1 MDPKRRFRDRGQR
14 GSRSAPRTAM
24 ALAAAVS
31 ATLSATAIKPAQAD
45 VSLPPV
51 TIGAGLQAG
60 FYDCDKACI
69 YSPGTVP
76 PADSSVDG
84 FALDSVRLY
93 INGDVTNQI
102 KVTFNTEYT
111 ADNGVDVLDAIGRF
125 EFSDMVNIWAGRFLP
140 PSDRANLYGP
150 YYADDWTPFADGV
163 ADYYPDVYD
172 GRDNGLAYWG
182 QFGILKV
189 QLGAF
194 DGQSLNSAVADRSK
208 LLGAARVTL
217 DFWDP
222 EPGYYLNGTYYGD
235 KNILALGA
243 AAQTQDGN
251 STYDIDG
258 LMEKKLAGAGAVSV
272 EAEYERDNGL
282 TAATHSN
289 GWYGLVAY
297 VFPQVIGIGKF
308 QPLVKYS
315 DKTFDSTVGTLYT
328 PYVSSRELKTTEVNF
343 NYIIKEFSARV
354 GIYYLHQNGFM
365 SPTLG
370 VISPSE
376 WGLKMQL
383 QM

>member
-1 MDPKRRFRDRGQR
+1 
-14 GSRSAPRTAM
+14 
-24 ALAAAVS
+24 
-31 ATLSATAIKPAQAD
+31 
-45 VSLPPV
+45 
-51 TIGAGLQAG
+51 
-60 FYDCDKACI
+60 
-69 YSPGTVP
+69 
-76 PADSSVDG
+76 
-84 FALDSVRLY
+84 
-93 INGDVTNQI
+93 
-102 KVTFNTEYT
+102 
-111 ADNGVDVLDAIGRF
+111 
-125 EFSDMVNIWAGRFLP
+125 MVNIWAGRFLP